1 MSWQNALVLENNE
14 KVVQFWKSNYQIQ
27 TTVIKKTWLG
37 KRPKTVEHKKNGI
50 LVLTNQKLVW
60 IEEMGIRRKSY
71 HPLVTIPLENIK
83 GVQIGEP
90 TLKSVSI
97 ADAIGE
103 YAFDLVDPAVVSRDD
118 LNFLKRIVLDQVN
131 MRKQELKRERK
142 EKE

>member
-27 TTVIKKTWLG
+27 TTVIKKTWRG
-37 KRPKTVEHKKNGI
+37 KRPKTVEHKKKGI
-50 LVLTNQKLVW
+50 LVLTNQKVVW
-60 IEEMGIRRKSY
+60 IEEMETRRKSY

-83 GVQIGEP
+83 GVQISGP
-90 TLKSVSI
+90 TSNSVSI

-103 YAFDLVDPAVVSRDD
+103 YVFDVADPAVASQDD

-131 MRKQELKRERK
+131 TRKQALQT
-142 EKE
+142 